1 MNTFKSNTSI
11 ESIEITLHSAELKY
25 SSMVGEYWYFNAD
38 VITTLDVSGLP
49 KALSF
54 PVVLQSGQSFYHGNY
69 NTPCYEL
76 DYSEEGGCHPFV
88 VKLWSYTESDLENL
102 DDEDWQELM
111 ELAGSGLELSSDKLI
126 SIYLY
131 LCDLRID
138 AQNVFDVEIEENGQT
153 LKDQYLYQMELEK
166 EMMEN

>member
-1 MNTFKSNTSI
+1 M
-11 ESIEITLHSAELKY
+11 
-25 SSMVGEYWYFNAD
+25 
-38 VITTLDVSGLP
+38 
-49 KALSF
+49 
-54 PVVLQSGQSFYHGNY
+54 
-69 NTPCYEL
+69 
-76 DYSEEGGCHPFV
+76 
-88 VKLWSYTESDLENL
+88 WSYTESDLENL

-138 AQNVFDVEIEENGQT
+138 AQNVFDVEIEENGQS
-153 LKDQYLYQMELEK
+153 LKDQYLQQIELEK

>member
-1 MNTFKSNTSI
+1 MNTSN
-11 ESIEITLHSAELKY
+11 IEITLHSASLKH
-25 SSMVGEYWYFNAD
+25 SSMTGEYWYFNAD
-38 VITTLDVSGLP
+38 VITTIDVSG
-49 KALSF
+49 LSF
-54 PVVLQSGQSFYHGNY
+54 PVVLQPGQSFYHGNY

-102 DDEDWQELM
+102 DDDDLNELM
-111 ELAGSGLELSSDKLI
+111 ELAGSGSEVSTDKLI

-131 LCDLRID
+131 LCDLLIE
-138 AQNVFDVEIEENGQT
+138 AQNVFDAEVEENGQS
-153 LKDQYLYQMELEK
+153 LKDQYLQQMELEK

>member
-1 MNTFKSNTSI
+1 MNTSN
-11 ESIEITLHSAELKY
+11 IEITLHSASLKH
-25 SSMVGEYWYFNAD
+25 SSMTGGYWHFNAD
-38 VITTLDVSGLP
+38 VVTTINVSGL
-49 KALSF
+49 AF
-54 PVVLQSGQSFYHGNY
+54 PVVLQPGQSFYHGNY
-69 NTPCYEL
+69 NTPAYEL
-76 DYSEEGGCHPFV
+76 DYSDEGGCHPFV

>member
-1 MNTFKSNTSI
+1 MNISN
-11 ESIEITLHSAELKY
+11 IEITLHSASLKH
-25 SSMVGEYWYFNAD
+25 SSMTGEYWYFNAD
-38 VITTLDVSGLP
+38 VITTIDVSG
-49 KALSF
+49 LSF
-54 PVVLQSGQSFYHGNY
+54 PVVLQPGQSFYHGNY
-69 NTPCYEL
+69 NTPAYEL
-76 DYSEEGGCHPFV
+76 DYSDEGGCHPFV
-88 VKLWSYTESDLENL
+88 VKLWSYTESELENL

-131 LCDLRID
+131 LCDLRIE